1 MLQMLAEQ
9 TGGEAVINQSD
20 LGNGLTRAVQDLDE
34 YYLVTYRARRAS
46 DGKFHP
52 VALRVKRPDARVRAR
67 LGYWAA
73 NAMSPRPSA
82 TAMRPT
88 STRPPHVSPYFRP
101 WIGTSRGPDGLTSI
115 SITWEAGALPPRNQR
130 VDSVVVKVM
139 GDDGR
144 VVFQDRLRSSQR
156 TTFDVAPGLIALE
169 MRLEG
174 VGGVSIDTDVR
185 GMRVPDLRVTK
196 PTFATAQLMRT
207 RTARA
212 FAEASA
218 DANAVPSAAREF
230 SRTERLLLRI
240 PVYGPGGAAVD
251 VSAEL
256 LNRLGA
262 PMRRLHQVE
271 SSLPA
276 GIVQF
281 DLPLSSL
288 APDEYRVQLTART
301 GTQEAREVVL
311 FRVVN

>member
-1 MLQMLAEQ
+1 VLK
-9 TGGEAVINQSD
+9 
-20 LGNGLTRAVQDLDE
+20 
-34 YYLVTYRARRAS
+34 VTS
-46 DGKFHP
+46 
-52 VALRVKRPDARVRAR
+52 
-67 LGYWAA
+67 
-73 NAMSPRPSA
+73 
-82 TAMRPT
+82 
-88 STRPPHVSPYFRP
+88 
-101 WIGTSRGPDGLTSI
+101 
-115 SITWEAGALPPRNQR
+115 
-130 VDSVVVKVM
+130 
-139 GDDGR
+139 DDGR

-156 TTFDVAPGLIALE
+156 TTFDVAPGLVALE

-218 DANAVPSAAREF
+218 DVNAVPSAAREF

-262 PMRRLHQVE
+262 PMRRLLQVE
-271 SSLPA
+271 GPLPA

-288 APDEYRVQLTART
+288 APDEYRVQLIART

>member
-1 MLQMLAEQ
+1 
-9 TGGEAVINQSD
+9 
-20 LGNGLTRAVQDLDE
+20 LTRAVQDLDE
-34 YYLVTYRARRAS
+34 YYLVTYRARRAA

-73 NAMSPRPSA
+73 NAMSLKPSA

-115 SITWEAGALPPRNQR
+115 SITWEAGTLPPRNQR
-130 VDSVVVKVM
+130 VDSVVVKVTA
-139 GDDGR
+139 DDGR

-262 PMRRLHQVE
+262 PMRRLLQVE
-271 SSLPA
+271 GSLPA